1 MMMMIMIAYDDTG
14 RGWADV
20 RDCSTGFVIFKTVRS
35 DSYEVFSDRMLSKTS
50 IFNRQLGMSY
60 WVQVEVENGE
70 TLWSNYSAGVREV
83 ECLQYCDTSPV
94 PPTKPSPLPNP
105 GHVIH
110 IHTASEE
117 PKHLTRETRN
127 DSNQCVVWFLII
139 AFVSFV
145 VIVIERVIDS

>member
-1 MMMMIMIAYDDTG
+1 
-14 RGWADV
+14 
-20 RDCSTGFVIFKTVRS
+20 
-35 DSYEVFSDRMLSKTS
+35 
-50 IFNRQLGMSY
+50 MSY
-60 WVQVEVENGE
+60 WVRVEVENGE
-70 TLWSNYSAGVREV
+70 TLWSNYSAGVQEV